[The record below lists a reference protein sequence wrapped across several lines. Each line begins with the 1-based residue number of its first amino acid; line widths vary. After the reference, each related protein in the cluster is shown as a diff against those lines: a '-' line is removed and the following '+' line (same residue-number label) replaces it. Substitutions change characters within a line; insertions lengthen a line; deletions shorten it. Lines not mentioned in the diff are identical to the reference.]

1 MGMLKKLT
9 WNLSRKKQ
17 QAKLRNTNTKTLQ
30 FIKELK
36 INITTMFRLNLK
48 LTICNL
54 SRFLQ
59 ERKLVFSQG
68 SFWEFLVST
77 DDVCGTKVKLHLQI
91 WFERND
97 PILLGFPKSCARTK
111 TLCIAPPLGWHKCL
125 DMCRSWLKC
134 MCISLGLALFV
145 PHGTTDQEG
154 LGP

>member
-17 QAKLRNTNTKTLQ
+17 QAKLRYTNTKTLQ

-97 PILLGFPKSCARTK
+97 PIVLGFPKSCARTK
-111 TLCIAPPLGWHKCL
+111 TLCIAPP
-125 DMCRSWLKC
+125 R
-134 MCISLGLALFV
+134 LAQVFGHVSELV
-145 PHGTTDQEG
+145 PSAHIALEQCHRQ
-154 LGP
+154 PVQN